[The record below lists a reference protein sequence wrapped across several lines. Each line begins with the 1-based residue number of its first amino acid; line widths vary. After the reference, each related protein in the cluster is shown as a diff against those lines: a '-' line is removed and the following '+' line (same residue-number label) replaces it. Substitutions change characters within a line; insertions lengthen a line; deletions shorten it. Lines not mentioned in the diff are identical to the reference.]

1 MANINTT
8 EVISQS
14 KFNRFHFIL
23 LFWCTFIIA
32 FDGYDLVLYG
42 SVVPYLIE
50 EWSLST
56 VQAGTIG
63 SYGYIGVMFGA
74 ISFGI
79 LADRIGRK
87 NVILLCIMLFSLF
100 TALCGFAP
108 NPEMFSIY
116 RFIAGLG
123 LGGIMPN
130 IIALMTDYS
139 PKTSRSTLVSI
150 VLCGYSVGGMMAPTL
165 SIFLIPQFGWEI
177 IFWIAGIPLL
187 LLPIMYKQIP
197 ETPNFLILKGR
208 NQELS
213 KMLTKVNPGFTY
225 SKSVQFEMRT
235 FTENGSSVGQLFK
248 NKRGLSTSMIWVTF
262 FMSLLM
268 IYGLNTWL
276 PKLMFEAGY
285 AIDSSL
291 RFLIV
296 LNFGAIVGTLIVG
309 RLSDKWGPK
318 KLLIP
323 MYVIGAVC
331 LVLLGFKSSMF
342 ILYILVAIAGACTI
356 GSQNIANAFVSQYY
370 PPAIRSTALGVSSGV
385 GRIGAIIA
393 PTLGGILLAAALP
406 IQLNFLAFAIPGIIA
421 AIALSFVPEKYAYYK
436 QLEKKTSQEVSLHK
450 AAGND

>member
-8 EVISQS
+8 EVIGTS
-14 KFNRFHFIL
+14 KFNRFHFML

-50 EWSLST
+50 EWSITT
-56 VQAGTIG
+56 VQAGAIG
-63 SYGYIGVMFGA
+63 SYGYIGVMIGA

-87 NVILLCIMLFSLF
+87 NVIILCIVLFSLF

-108 NPEMFSIY
+108 NPEVFSIY

-165 SIFLIPQFGWEI
+165 SIFLLPMFGWEI

-197 ETPNFLILKGR
+197 ETPNFLIATGQSHK
-208 NQELS
+208 LS
-213 KMLTKVNPGFTY
+213 KILSKVSPSFTHN
-225 SKSVQFEMRT
+225 KNDQFEVKT
-235 FTENGSSVGQLFK
+235 NSESGSSVGQLFK
-248 NKRGLSTSMIWVTF
+248 NKRGLSTGMIWITF

-276 PKLMFEAGY
+276 PNLMFEAGY
-285 AIDSSL
+285 ALDSSL
-291 RFLIV
+291 TFLIV
-296 LNFGAIVGTLIVG
+296 LNFGAIVGTLIIG
-309 RLSDKWGPK
+309 RLADKWGPK
-318 KLLIP
+318 KMLIP
-323 MYVIGAVC
+323 MYVIGGIC
-331 LVLLGFKSSMF
+331 LVLLGFKNNIF
-342 ILYILVAIAGACTI
+342 VLYVLVAIAGACTI
-356 GSQNIANAFVSQYY
+356 GSQNIVNAFVSQYY
-370 PPAIRSTALGVSSGV
+370 PPRIRSTALGVASGV

-393 PTLGGILLAAALP
+393 PTLGGILLAASLP
-406 IQLNFLAFAIPGIIA
+406 MQMNFLAFAIPGIIA

-436 QLEKKTSQEVSLHK
+436 QLDKNDSQEIKLDKV
-450 AAGND
+450 AGD

>member
-1 MANINTT
+1 MINTT
-8 EVISQS
+8 EVIAKS
-14 KFNRFHFIL
+14 KFNRFHSML

-42 SVVPYLIE
+42 SVVPFLIE
-50 EWSLST
+50 EWSLSS
-56 VQAGTIG
+56 VQAGAIG
-63 SYGYIGVMFGA
+63 SYGYIGVMIGA
-74 ISFGI
+74 ITFGI

-87 NVILLCIMLFSLF
+87 NVILLCIILFSLF

-108 NPEMFSIY
+108 NPEAFSIY

-165 SIFLIPQFGWEI
+165 SIFLIPMFGWEV

-197 ETPNFLILKGR
+197 ETPNFLIARGQ
-208 NQELS
+208 NEQLS
-213 KMLTKVNPGFTY
+213 NILTKVSPSFSY
-225 SKSVQFEMRT
+225 QKHDQFEKKT
-235 FTENGSSVGQLFK
+235 ITESGSSVGQLFK
-248 NKRGLSTSMIWVTF
+248 NNRGLSTSMIWVAF

-285 AIDSSL
+285 ALDSSL
-291 RFLIV
+291 TFLII
-296 LNFGAIVGTLIVG
+296 LNFGAIVGTLIIG
-309 RLSDKWGPK
+309 RLADKWGAK

-323 MYVIGAVC
+323 MYVIGGIC
-331 LVLLGFKSSMF
+331 IILLGFRSNLAV
-342 ILYILVAIAGACTI
+342 LYLLVAIAGACTI
-356 GSQNIANAFVSQYY
+356 GSQNIVNAYVSQYY
-370 PPAIRSTALGVSSGV
+370 PPRIRSTALGVSSGV
-385 GRIGAIIA
+385 GRIGAIVA
-393 PTLGGILLAAALP
+393 PTFGGILLAASLP
-406 IQLNFLAFAIPGIIA
+406 IQMNFLAFAIPGIIA
-421 AIALSFVPEKYAYYK
+421 AIALSFVQEKYAYYK
-436 QLEKKTSQEVSLHK
+436 QEEKKNSQDTPLDK
-450 AAGND
+450 AAGS

>member
-8 EVISQS
+8 EIISKS
-14 KFNRFHFIL
+14 KFNRFHFML

-50 EWSLST
+50 EWSISK
-56 VQAGTIG
+56 VQAGAIG
-63 SYGYIGVMFGA
+63 SYGYIGVMVGA

-87 NVILLCIMLFSLF
+87 NVIILCIVLFSLF
-100 TALCGFAP
+100 TALCGLAP
-108 NPEMFSIY
+108 NPEVFSVY

-165 SIFLIPQFGWEI
+165 SIFLIPHFGWEI

-187 LLPIMYKQIP
+187 LLPIMIKQLP
-197 ETPNFLILKGR
+197 ETPNFLIARGR
-208 NQELS
+208 DQELS
-213 KMLTKVNPGFTY
+213 NVLKKVSPSFTY
-225 SKSVQFEMRT
+225 NQDDQFEKKT
-235 FTENGSSVGQLFK
+235 VTENGSSVGQLFN
-248 NKRGLSTSMIWVTF
+248 NKRGLSTGMIWVTF

-276 PKLMFEAGY
+276 PNLMFEAGY
-285 AIDSSL
+285 ALNSSL
-291 RFLIV
+291 TFLIV

-309 RLSDKWGPK
+309 RLSDKWGAK
-318 KLLIP
+318 KLLVP
-323 MYVIGAVC
+323 MYLIGAIC
-331 LVLLGFKSSMF
+331 LVLLGFRSNMF
-342 ILYILVAIAGACTI
+342 VLYVLVAVAGACTI

-370 PPAIRSTALGVSSGV
+370 PPSIRSTALGVSSGV

-393 PTLGGILLAAALP
+393 PTLGGLLLAAALP
-406 IQLNFLAFAIPGIIA
+406 IQINFLAFAIPGIIA
-421 AIALSFVPEKYAYYK
+421 AIALVFVPEKYAYYK
-436 QLEKKTSQEVSLHK
+436 QLDKHDHQQIPLNK
-450 AAGND
+450 AAGD